1 VLARVAPAKAR
12 TGIEHYFAA
21 WERAVARFGPGQVT
35 TYVIL
40 GMGEDPELTI
50 EGCRRAI
57 ELGVYPFVV
66 PLRPVAGSLMADW
79 TPPDPASVEHV
90 ARRLTP
96 FLRARGIGART
107 AKAGCSRCNACSPM
121 AAVERSLLQIGPKPV
136 AAARA

>member
-1 VLARVAPAKAR
+1 
-12 TGIEHYFAA
+12 
-21 WERAVARFGPGQVT
+21 
-35 TYVIL
+35 
-40 GMGEDPELTI
+40 MGEDPELTI

-66 PLRPVAGSLMADW
+66 PLRPVGGSLMADW
-79 TPPDPASVEHV
+79 TPPDPASVEQV

-96 FLRARGIGART
+96 FLRAKGIGAET

-121 AAVERSLLQIGPKPV
+121 AAVERSLLQIGPKRV